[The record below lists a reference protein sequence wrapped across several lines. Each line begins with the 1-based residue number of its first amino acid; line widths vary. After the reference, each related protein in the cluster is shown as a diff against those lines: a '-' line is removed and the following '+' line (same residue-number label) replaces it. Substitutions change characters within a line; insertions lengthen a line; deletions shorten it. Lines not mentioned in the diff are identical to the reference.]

1 MLLPTQAV
9 LETLG
14 AMQTYSSQF
23 SQLLDTGGGGEC
35 QTCFFQFSHLRETVR
50 AIQTCSAQFSQLLT
64 GWGHADMLLYVP
76 LASGYSLCH
85 GDMLL
90 SVQSASG
97 DSDGHGDMLFSFQS
111 APETVGVMQTCF
123 SQSMSF

>member
-76 LASGYSLCH
+76 LASGYTLCH

-90 SVQSASG
+90 SVQSAS
-97 DSDGHGDMLFSFQS
+97 
-111 APETVGVMQTCF
+111 ETVGAIQTCF
-123 SQSMSF
+123 TQ